1 MKTNETLLDTWMG
14 ITNNMMNNWKKAAN
28 SVSDEQEETV
38 DAFSRLTGTWMSNYR
53 KMVEEA
59 WKPFTSMNNTNAP
72 FSPMLNRQNSKPG
85 EFVVDQ
91 LSEAHKVLDQYSSY
105 MHSLRSTLI
114 SSTKSFS
121 LMPGVFPSFDSITKM
136 YPHTMSGW
144 YMEFFNSAQKSLNPF
159 FHFNNNFN
167 WADPRLF
174 VNQAESISNYIN
186 KARRMQFLLT
196 NTSIIATEKV
206 IAAIYDRIQNGKAMP
221 GADDLYNEWSV
232 INEKE
237 FNKLFLNEEYVLLQE
252 DLVSLHS
259 DLMKMYDKQ
268 METLMKPLPVSLR
281 SEMDDM
287 YKSNHD
293 LRSRMNKVEK
303 EMA

>member
-1 MKTNETLLDTWMG
+1 
-14 ITNNMMNNWKKAAN
+14 
-28 SVSDEQEETV
+28 
-38 DAFSRLTGTWMSNYR
+38 
-53 KMVEEA
+53 
-59 WKPFTSMNNTNAP
+59 
-72 FSPMLNRQNSKPG
+72 
-85 EFVVDQ
+85 
-91 LSEAHKVLDQYSSY
+91 
-105 MHSLRSTLI
+105 
-114 SSTKSFS
+114 
-121 LMPGVFPSFDSITKM
+121 ITKM

-144 YMEFFNSAQKSLNPF
+144 YMEFLNSAQKSLNPF

-167 WADPRLF
+167 LADPRLF
-174 VNQAESISNYIN
+174 VTQAESISNYIN